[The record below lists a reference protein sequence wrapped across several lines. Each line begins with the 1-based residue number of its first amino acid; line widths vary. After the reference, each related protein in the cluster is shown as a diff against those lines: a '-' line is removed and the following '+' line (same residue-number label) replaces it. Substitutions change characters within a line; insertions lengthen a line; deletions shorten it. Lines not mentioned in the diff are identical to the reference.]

1 MNEPTIEED
10 YEESLLRLV
19 DITAKLMRAAPEA
32 TEELCAE
39 GRNMV
44 QPLLMAAFEL
54 DDAAR
59 VRLSRRMY
67 EHNVPIKFR
76 GTGVAPHDRVMRLI
90 FTVTKLCTPRGR
102 RIAPLC
108 ESALV
113 QLDRIEEAAKQSSAA

>member
-19 DITAKLMRAAPEA
+19 DITAKLMRAEPSA

-44 QPLLMAAFEL
+44 QPLLMAAYEL
-54 DDAAR
+54 DDDAR
-59 VRLSRRMY
+59 VRISRRMH
-67 EHNVPIKFR
+67 EHNVPIKFL

-90 FTVTKLCTPRGR
+90 FTVTKLCMPLGR